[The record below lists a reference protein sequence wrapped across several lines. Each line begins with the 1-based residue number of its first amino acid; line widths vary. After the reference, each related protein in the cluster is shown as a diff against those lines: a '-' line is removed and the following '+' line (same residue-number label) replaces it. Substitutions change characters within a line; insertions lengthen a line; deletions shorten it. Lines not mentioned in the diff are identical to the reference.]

1 MASTSGGRPTKLT
14 PDVQKRICDAVSA
27 GNYYE
32 PACLYAGIS
41 YQSLRNW
48 IQRGEKAKSGIY
60 FEFVEALTRAEAE
73 CEVRMVAQW
82 RSAMPTDWRAIRDFL
97 ERRYPERWGRKE
109 RVTVAGDPEAPLYI
123 APVESDGS
131 EWDHLS
137 PSQLGAEFQ
146 ETLNEYR
153 RLYQSGEFS
162 PN

>member
-1 MASTSGGRPTKLT
+1 
-14 PDVQKRICDAVSA
+14 
-27 GNYYE
+27 
-32 PACLYAGIS
+32 
-41 YQSLRNW
+41 
-48 IQRGEKAKSGIY
+48 
-60 FEFVEALTRAEAE
+60 
-73 CEVRMVAQW
+73 MVAQW

-137 PSQLGAEFQ
+137 PSQLGAEF
-146 ETLNEYR
+146 ETALNEYR
-153 RLYQSGEFS
+153 RLYTSGEFS